1 MYSFGSNTLKV
12 KNCFADEGHGAA
24 EAGGMLPFFTAAGAT
39 IDDKL

>member
-1 MYSFGSNTLKV
+1 MYGFGSNTLKA
-12 KNCFADEGHGAA
+12 KNYSADEGHWAA